1 MKQTYPNLRA
11 EMKKRG
17 DTQETLANL
26 LFMDKSNIS
35 RRFTGITQWGIGEI
49 DTLCEYYGKDYYYL
63 FK

>member
-49 DTLCEYYGKDYYYL
+49 DKLCEYYGKDYYYL